1 MKLFSLQRQY
11 CGKNKKSIPHTKEMG
26 LDLFQ
31 IVAALE
37 KPVWREFGQGGT
49 GRAWL

>member
-1 MKLFSLQRQY
+1 MKLFSLQQQY
-11 CGKNKKSIPHTKEMG
+11 CGKNKKSIPQTSEIDLG
-26 LDLFQ
+26 LFQ

-37 KPVWREFGQGGT
+37 KPVWREIGQGGT